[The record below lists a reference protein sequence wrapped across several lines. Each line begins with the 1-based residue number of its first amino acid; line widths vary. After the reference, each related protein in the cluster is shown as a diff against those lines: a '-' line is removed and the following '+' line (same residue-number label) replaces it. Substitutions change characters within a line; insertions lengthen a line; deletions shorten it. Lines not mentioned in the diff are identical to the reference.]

1 MRIYVKSGKPWNRL
15 SDEDC
20 AYYLFEGVLAVG
32 DLLARDLTGKGQFMF
47 NSKLQSKIANGDTDL
62 LNRVIDSLKQNADFF
77 QKAITKH
84 FQVGKNYINLKWR
97 NPRIK
102 WFLYSIYVEE
112 IPNVAHVEVI
122 NLLLIFRSSSSYSF

>member
-1 MRIYVKSGKPWNRL
+1 MSTVENLCKVRETLEQIEKHPLFFYRSSLRHSVYTNRGMARLFKL

-62 LNRVIDSLKQNADFF
+62 LNRVIDSLRLIVKNVQHYMPVNRMQIFPKKQ
-77 QKAITKH
+77 
-84 FQVGKNYINLKWR
+84 L
-97 NPRIK
+97 
-102 WFLYSIYVEE
+102 
-112 IPNVAHVEVI
+112 PNT
-122 NLLLIFRSSSSYSF
+122 SK